1 MIEIMEITVQPRER
15 IAHKSAAI
23 AHDIN
28 NQLMLALNHV
38 ETGNKAAAR
47 RALDGCSALTEKLL
61 KFDRNDQSAP
71 QTPALQAIDL
81 RRFVLDFLSNQPLDH
96 SINLHLVLEPAKW
109 PVLADPA
116 GLTRILQ
123 NLFSNA
129 IAAMG
134 GSGRLTIEL
143 LGDALWISDS
153 GVGIAE
159 DQLEFVFEPFYTS
172 GKRNGTGLGLAVVR
186 DLMND
191 FGGDVDVRSELGAF
205 TTFRL
210 VFQLDVRRTVRD

>member
-1 MIEIMEITVQPRER
+1 MIELMELALHPRER
-15 IAHKSAAI
+15 IAGKSAAI

-28 NQLMLALNHV
+28 NQLMLAMNHV

-47 RALDGCSALTEKLL
+47 RALNGCSALTDKLL
-61 KFDRNDQSAP
+61 KFDRNEQPAFQAP
-71 QTPALQAIDL
+71 PLEAIDL
-81 RRFVLDFLSNQPLDH
+81 RRFVLDFLSTQPLDS
-96 SINLHLVLEPAKW
+96 SINLNIVLEPAKW
-109 PVLADPA
+109 PILADPT

-134 GSGRLTIEL
+134 GSGRLTVEL

-159 DQLEFVFEPFYTS
+159 DQLDFVFEPFYSS

-210 VFQLDVRRTVRD
+210 VFQLDVR